1 MKKSFAER
9 CVPYLFIA
17 GTFLMLIV
25 FMYFSV
31 GLAFYT
37 SLTDKMPGRETHFIG
52 LENYKALLSDD
63 MFRMSFRNQAVLSL
77 FAVFNSVFFPLLA
90 ALILYHVRH
99 KKLSRIIKTLFVIPM
114 LVPSIVVILIWKYLY
129 NPNFGFNSILKLLC
143 IILVGFPFVS
153 GMYFLLFHTGI
164 NSISPELYDAARVD
178 GATSMDVVRYVQI
191 PGVWPYVKIVAT
203 LSLIGSLSGFGQVA
217 AMTAG
222 GPGYSTMIPA
232 LQMYKVAFG
241 DGRHGYASALG
252 VVLFFVIVIL
262 TLITNKVLSG
272 KGEKS
277 A

>member
-90 ALILYHVRH
+90 ALMCITSGIRSSPASSRRC
-99 KKLSRIIKTLFVIPM
+99 LSSRC
-114 LVPSIVVILIWKYLY
+114 W
-129 NPNFGFNSILKLLC
+129 C
-143 IILVGFPFVS
+143 R
-153 GMYFLLFHTGI
+153 
-164 NSISPELYDAARVD
+164 A
-178 GATSMDVVRYVQI
+178 
-191 PGVWPYVKIVAT
+191 
-203 LSLIGSLSGFGQVA
+203 SL
-217 AMTAG
+217 
-222 GPGYSTMIPA
+222 
-232 LQMYKVAFG
+232 
-241 DGRHGYASALG
+241 
-252 VVLFFVIVIL
+252 
-262 TLITNKVLSG
+262 
-272 KGEKS
+272 
-277 A
+277 

>member
-99 KKLSRIIKTLFVIPM
+99 KKLRI
-114 LVPSIVVILIWKYLY
+114 
-129 NPNFGFNSILKLLC
+129 
-143 IILVGFPFVS
+143 
-153 GMYFLLFHTGI
+153 
-164 NSISPELYDAARVD
+164 
-178 GATSMDVVRYVQI
+178 
-191 PGVWPYVKIVAT
+191 
-203 LSLIGSLSGFGQVA
+203 
-217 AMTAG
+217 
-222 GPGYSTMIPA
+222 
-232 LQMYKVAFG
+232 
-241 DGRHGYASALG
+241 
-252 VVLFFVIVIL
+252 
-262 TLITNKVLSG
+262 
-272 KGEKS
+272 
-277 A
+277 

>member
-129 NPNFGFNSILKLLC
+129 NPNFGFNSILKLLHLGSLTQNWLNNADTALMC

-222 GPGYSTMIPA
+222 GPGYTP
-232 LQMYKVAFG
+232 
-241 DGRHGYASALG
+241 
-252 VVLFFVIVIL
+252 
-262 TLITNKVLSG
+262 
-272 KGEKS
+272 
-277 A
+277 

>member
-129 NPNFGFNSILKLLC
+129 NPNFGFNSILKLLHLGSLTQNWLNNADTALMC
-143 IILVGFPFVS
+143 IILV
-153 GMYFLLFHTGI
+153 
-164 NSISPELYDAARVD
+164 
-178 GATSMDVVRYVQI
+178 
-191 PGVWPYVKIVAT
+191 
-203 LSLIGSLSGFGQVA
+203 
-217 AMTAG
+217 
-222 GPGYSTMIPA
+222 
-232 LQMYKVAFG
+232 
-241 DGRHGYASALG
+241 
-252 VVLFFVIVIL
+252 
-262 TLITNKVLSG
+262 
-272 KGEKS
+272 
-277 A
+277 

>member
-129 NPNFGFNSILKLLC
+129 NPNFGFNSILKLLHH
-143 IILVGFPFVS
+143 IRK
-153 GMYFLLFHTGI
+153 H
-164 NSISPELYDAARVD
+164 N
-178 GATSMDVVRYVQI
+178 
-191 PGVWPYVKIVAT
+191 
-203 LSLIGSLSGFGQVA
+203 
-217 AMTAG
+217 
-222 GPGYSTMIPA
+222 
-232 LQMYKVAFG
+232 G
-241 DGRHGYASALG
+241 DSQHRR
-252 VVLFFVIVIL
+252 
-262 TLITNKVLSG
+262 LITYRCFFRFCHSFSLPDQLTKLFTHPQR
-272 KGEKS
+272 
-277 A
+277 

>member
-1 MKKSFAER
+1 MGSYERQEAAGYEKKL
-9 CVPYLFIA
+9 C
-17 GTFLMLIV
+17 GTVRSVSVHCRNISDADRIHV
-25 FMYFSV
+25 FSV

-129 NPNFGFNSILKLLC
+129 NPNFGFNSILKLLHLGSLTQNWLNNSDTALMC

-164 NSISPELYDAARVD
+164 NSISPELMTRPAWTAQP
-178 GATSMDVVRYVQI
+178 A
-191 PGVWPYVKIVAT
+191 WT
-203 LSLIGSLSGFGQVA
+203 LSGMCRSPVYGRMSRSL
-217 AMTAG
+217 
-222 GPGYSTMIPA
+222 
-232 LQMYKVAFG
+232 
-241 DGRHGYASALG
+241 RR
-252 VVLFFVIVIL
+252 
-262 TLITNKVLSG
+262 
-272 KGEKS
+272 
-277 A
+277 